1 METGHYT
8 LAAIAVSFAVIAM
21 YYYLRLANAMFMHE
35 SRTNS
40 PVVASWGV
48 KSALFISAFA
58 TIAIG
63 LFPNV
68 FIRAIDWSLAGVDVN
83 SISWLH

>member
-1 METGHYT
+1 
-8 LAAIAVSFAVIAM
+8 
-21 YYYLRLANAMFMHE
+21 
-35 SRTNS
+35 
-40 PVVASWGV
+40 VVASWGV

-83 SISWLH
+83 SISWLR